1 MLTKLEYLKEAV
13 KQVSPLERKDWYIYA
28 FALPVLK
35 DRPDWKDVLQHRYE
49 LIAMSD
55 GLYYLDYNDEGKIL
69 SKIVDYVK
77 GEPLFNPQTKIEVD
91 NSWLSSIDG
100 KIETKIGTLIVN
112 TVAFHSVVGNR
123 LPYINKERPSIG
135 EIENIIS
142 TRTKNDADKTDK
154 DISVNEMTACL
165 DNLNFFMC
173 VSGILNIAA
182 TRKAITPPP
191 GIEKKKE
198 ELKKEYGESLKD
210 PVKFVEFENRL
221 REIDKEY
228 LKDDP
233 AAKAIFNKKSV
244 TGRTKM
250 FLTYGSTLDFEEDPV
265 NNKVISSLSEGFPT
279 DPKEYAKLMN
289 DLRFG
294 SFARGSSTALSGYA
308 YKILQRSLS
317 GVTVSPVACNTTK
330 GFKRLI
336 TKENSKNMVNRYI
349 KDKGW
354 TLIKDKSQA
363 ETYIGK
369 EVEFRSTVGCTSPG
383 NTVCFACMSDN
394 YKTQPNGISTL
405 ASSMSTVLMI
415 TFLKLNHGVTTE
427 LVDISVDDLV
437 T

>member
-13 KQVSPLERKDWYIYA
+13 KSVLPLERKDWYVYA

-35 DRPDWKDVLQHRYE
+35 DNPDWKDKLQHRYE
-49 LIAMSD
+49 LISQND
-55 GLYYLDYNDEGKIL
+55 GLYYLDYNDEGKVL
-69 SKIVDYVK
+69 SKIVDYK
-77 GEPLFNPQTKIEVD
+77 PNEPLFNPQTKVEVD

-100 KIETKIGTLIVN
+100 KIETKIGTLIIN
-112 TVAFHSVVGNR
+112 AVAFHSVVGKR
-123 LPYINKERPSIG
+123 LPYLNKERPSVA
-135 EIENIIS
+135 EIEAAIS
-142 TRTKNDADKTDK
+142 VRTKNTVDLTDK
-154 DISVNEMTACL
+154 DISVDEMCRCI

-191 GIEKKKE
+191 GIEKEKE
-198 ELKKEYGESLKD
+198 RLKKEYGETLND
-210 PVKFVEFENRL
+210 PVKFVEFENKL
-221 REIDKEY
+221 RAIDKEY

-250 FLTYGSTLDFEEDPV
+250 FLTMGATLDFEEDPV
-265 NNKVISSLSEGFPT
+265 NNKVVSSLSEGFPT
-279 DPKEYAKLMN
+279 DPTEYAKLMN

-317 GVTVSPVACNTTK
+317 GVSVSPVACGTTK

-336 TKENSKNMVNRYI
+336 TKDNVKSMVNRYI
-349 KDKGW
+349 KDGGW
-354 TLIKDKSQA
+354 ILIKDKTQA
-363 ETYIGK
+363 ESYLGK
-369 EVEFRSTVGCTSPG
+369 EVEFRSTVFCTSSE
-383 NTVCFACMSDN
+383 NTVCYACMSDN

-415 TFLKLNHGVTTE
+415 IFLKLNHGVTTE
-427 LVDISVDDLV
+427 LVSIDVNDLA

>member
-13 KQVSPLERKDWYIYA
+13 DLVRPLERKDWYIYA

-35 DRPDWKDVLQHRYE
+35 DNPDWKDKLQHRYE
-49 LIAMSD
+49 LITQSD
-55 GLYYLDYNDEGKIL
+55 GLYYLDYNEEGKIL
-69 SKIVDYVK
+69 SKIVDYKK
-77 GEPLFNPQTKIEVD
+77 GEPLFNPQTLIDVD
-91 NSWLSSIDG
+91 SSWLASIDG
-100 KIETKIGTLIVN
+100 KIQTKIGTLIVN
-112 TVAFHSVVGNR
+112 TVAFYSVVGKR

-135 EIENIIS
+135 EIESIIS
-142 TRTKNDADKTDK
+142 SRTKNAVDLTDN
-154 DISVNEMTACL
+154 DISVEEMCQCI

-191 GIEKKKE
+191 GIEKEKE
-198 ELKKEYGESLKD
+198 RLRKEYGDRIKD
-210 PVKFVEFENRL
+210 PVTFVEFENKL
-221 REIDKEY
+221 RALDKEY
-228 LKDDP
+228 LADDP

-265 NNKVISSLSEGFPT
+265 NNKVIASLSEGFPK
-279 DPKEYAKLMN
+279 DPEEFTKLMN

-308 YKILQRSLS
+308 YKVLQRSLS
-317 GVTVSPVACNTTK
+317 GVTVSPIACNTTK

-336 TKENSKNMVNRYI
+336 TNSNVKNMVNRYI

-354 TLIKDKSQA
+354 VLIKDKTQA
-363 ETYIGK
+363 ESYIGK
-369 EVEFRSTVGCTSPG
+369 EVEFRSTIRCTSTG

-394 YKTQPNGISTL
+394 YKSQPNGIGTL
-405 ASSMSTVLMI
+405 ASSMSSVLMN

-427 LVDISVDDLV
+427 LVEIDLADMV
-437 T
+437 A